1 MRTLLFLLIPL
12 LSLGQQP
19 VTDDNIYTLVEDW
32 NTDEQFAIEVVYGH
46 ISNWDVSSDTG
57 LACETGISEIL
68 DKSNTDGKIYNL
80 LGQEINRRKGIYIE
94 GGEVKYRF

>member
-1 MRTLLFLLIPL
+1 MIITEYI
-12 LSLGQQP
+12 
-19 VTDDNIYTLVEDW
+19 DCE
-32 NTDEQFAIEVVYGH
+32 
-46 ISNWDVSSDTG
+46 TG